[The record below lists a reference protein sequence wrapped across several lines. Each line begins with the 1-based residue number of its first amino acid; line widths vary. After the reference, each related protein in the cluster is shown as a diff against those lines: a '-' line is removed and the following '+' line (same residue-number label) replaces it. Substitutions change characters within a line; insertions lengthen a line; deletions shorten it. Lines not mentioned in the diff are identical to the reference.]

1 MNVSLVVWGDTLGVS
16 DGIEGIRGP
25 VTVARQCEDIYE
37 TVALVE
43 SGLADAVLLAGPSPD
58 IDAHVADALRERG
71 AVVVALADDPGE
83 RARLRDLGVTCES
96 ATSSPQALAD
106 LFELTM
112 ATTPEPSDGR
122 VRFPE
127 ADAEPAAVASHGQVV
142 AVWGPNGAPGRT
154 TLAVNYAVE
163 SALAGS
169 AVALVDAD
177 TYGASV
183 SVHLGLMEES
193 AGIAQLCRLSDQGV
207 LDQASFERACP
218 LLPVAG
224 VRIRVAT
231 GLPRPQRWPE
241 LRKSSLERVLTYLR
255 TVVDVVV
262 VDVAAYLE
270 QDEELSF
277 DTAAPQRNAA
287 TLAVLENADEVIA
300 VGQADAVGVPR
311 MIKGLEQLAEVLP
324 DQMPRVVF
332 NKLSRSAL
340 GPNPERQLR
349 ETWERFGPKT
359 PIRGYLP
366 WDDDATAA
374 ALLKGNAFAESSPD
388 ADLRVSIARLAGND
402 VTPRRNLF
410 SRRRGGGVPQG

>member
-1 MNVSLVVWGDTLGVS
+1 M
-16 DGIEGIRGP
+16 
-25 VTVARQCEDIYE
+25 ARQCEDILE
-37 TVALVE
+37 TIALVE
-43 SGLADAVLLAGPSPD
+43 SGLADAVLLAGASPD
-58 IDAHVADALRERG
+58 IDAHVVDALRERG
-71 AVVVALADDPGE
+71 AVVVALVDDPGE
-83 RARLRDLGVTCES
+83 QARLQELGVTCES
-96 ATSSPQALAD
+96 ATASPQALAD

-112 ATTPEPSDGR
+112 STTPAPSGALNRRPADTEQPA
-122 VRFPE
+122 PE
-127 ADAEPAAVASHGQVV
+127 AARGQVI
-142 AVWGPNGAPGRT
+142 AVWGPTGAPGRT

-177 TYGASV
+177 TYGASI

-207 LDQASFERACP
+207 LDRSSFERACP
-218 LLPVAG
+218 VLPVAG
-224 VRIRVAT
+224 ARIRVAT

-241 LRKSSLERVLTYLR
+241 LRKSSLERVLAYLR
-255 TVVDVVV
+255 TIVDVVV
-262 VDVAAYLE
+262 VDVAALLE

-311 MIKGLEQLAEVLP
+311 MIKALEQLGELLP
-324 DQMPRVVF
+324 DHLPRVVF
-332 NKLSRSAL
+332 NKMSKTGL

-349 ETWERFGPKT
+349 ETWERFGPST

-366 WDDDATAA
+366 WDGDAAA
-374 ALLKGNAFAESSPD
+374 LALLKGNAFAESSPE
-388 ADLRVSIARLAGND
+388 ADLRVSIARLAGHD

-410 SRRRGGGVPQG
+410 SRRRGGGMPRG